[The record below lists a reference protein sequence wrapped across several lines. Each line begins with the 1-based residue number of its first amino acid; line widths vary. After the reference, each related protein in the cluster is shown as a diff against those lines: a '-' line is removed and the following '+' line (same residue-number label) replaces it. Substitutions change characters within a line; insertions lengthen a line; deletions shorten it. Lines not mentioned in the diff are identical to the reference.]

1 MQNKNM
7 LQLKKQAFIVSLVM
21 IVFSAAK
28 AQEPNSGNFSLQ
40 QSIDYAIKNSP
51 SYLNA
56 ELDQQSAEYRRKEI
70 AGLGLPQINGSIDF
84 KDYIEIPTSLFPVSA
99 FNPAAPPD
107 AYTAVKFGL
116 KYNAT
121 AGLSA
126 SQLLFSSDYIFG
138 LKASK
143 EFINLSR
150 ISVTRSKA
158 DLVAQVSKA
167 YYNVIINRDRI
178 KLLEANVVKL
188 KKIYDDTKAF
198 NLQGFAELIDVE
210 RLEVQYNNLQTEKDK
225 TVKLIGLSETMLKF
239 QMGYKVNDPIVL
251 TDSLNVVT
259 NFEELN
265 SSKIDISKRPDYQL
279 LKAQQNL
286 LDLDV
291 KRLKWGYLP
300 TLAAYASYQY
310 NTQRSNTNIFETDKN
325 NAMKQWY
332 PIGLIGVTM
341 NLNIFDGLQRH
352 NKIQQAKI
360 TSRKNINTI
369 KMIEQGGEL
378 EATVAAISY
387 NNAYST
393 LLVQKKNMETA
404 NHVYDVVQQKFK
416 QGVGSNAEII
426 NAETSLKEAQ
436 TNYYNAVYDMLVY
449 KIDYQKAIGTLV
461 K

>member
-1 MQNKNM
+1 MIQF
-7 LQLKKQAFIVSLVM
+7 KKYALLFVVIVCAS
-21 IVFSAAK
+21 AK
-28 AQEPNSGNFSLQ
+28 AQEATNSNFSLQ
-40 QSIDYAIKNSP
+40 QSIEFAIKNSP

-56 ELDQQSAEYRRKEI
+56 ELDMENAEYKRKEI

-84 KDYIEIPTSLFPVSA
+84 KDYIALPTQIVSANA
-99 FNPAAPPD
+99 FNPAAPPNTYM
-107 AYTAVKFGL
+107 ALRFGL

-121 AGLSA
+121 AGFSA

-138 LKASK
+138 LKAAK
-143 EFINLSR
+143 EFINLSH

-178 KLLEANVVKL
+178 KLLDANVVKL

-198 NLQGFAELIDVE
+198 NKQGFAELIDVE
-210 RLEVQYNNLQTEKDK
+210 RLEVQYNNLLTEKDK
-225 TVKLIGLSETMLKF
+225 TTKLISLSETMLKF

-265 SSKIDISKRPDYQL
+265 ISKIDVSKRPDYL
-279 LKAQQNL
+279 LLQAQQNL

-300 TLAAYASYQY
+300 TLAAYGSYQY
-310 NTQRSNTNIFETDKN
+310 NTQRATTNIFETDKT

-332 PIGLIGVTM
+332 PIGLVGVTL

-360 TSRKNINTI
+360 SSRKNENTV
-369 KMIEQGGEL
+369 KMIEQAGEL

-387 NNAYST
+387 NNAYSS
-393 LLVQKKNMETA
+393 LLIQKKNMEMA
-404 NHVYDVVQQKFK
+404 NHVYDVVQEKFK
-416 QGVGSNAEII
+416 QGVGSNIEII

-436 TNYYNAVYDMLVY
+436 TNYYNAVYDMLVF

>member
-1 MQNKNM
+1 MIH
-7 LQLKKQAFIVSLVM
+7 LKKYALLFAVIVCVTTQ
-21 IVFSAAK
+21 
-28 AQEPNSGNFSLQ
+28 AQEATSGNFSLQ
-40 QSIDYAIKNSP
+40 QSIEYALKNSP
-51 SYLNA
+51 NYLNA
-56 ELDQQSAEYRRKEI
+56 ELDQKNAEYRRKEI
-70 AGLGLPQINGSIDF
+70 AGLGLPQITASADF
-84 KDYIEIPTSLFPVSA
+84 KDYLEIPTSLFPLSA
-99 FNPAAPPD
+99 LNPAAPAD
-107 AYTAVKFGL
+107 QYLAVKFGL
-116 KYNAT
+116 QYSAT
-121 AGLSA
+121 AGLNA

-167 YYNVIINRDRI
+167 YYNVIINRERI
-178 KLLEANVVKL
+178 KLLDANVIKL

-198 NLQGFAELIDVE
+198 NAQGFAELIDVE
-210 RLEVQYNNLQTEKDK
+210 RLEVQYNNLITEKDK
-225 TVKLIGLSETMLKF
+225 TVKLIGLSETVLKF
-239 QMGYKVNDPIVL
+239 QMGYKLGDPITL

-259 NFEELN
+259 NFEEL
-265 SSKIDISKRPDYQL
+265 SISKIDVSQRPEYKL
-279 LKAQQNL
+279 LQAQQNL

-300 TLAAYASYQY
+300 TLAAYGSYQY
-310 NTQRSNTNIFETDKN
+310 NTQRATTNIFETDKT

-332 PIGLIGVTM
+332 PVALVGITL
-341 NLNIFDGLQRH
+341 NLNVFDGFQRH
-352 NKIQQAKI
+352 NKIKQAQI
-360 TSRKNINTI
+360 SALKNEYTLKTI
-369 KMIEQGGEL
+369 QQGGEL

-393 LLVQKKNMETA
+393 LLIQKKNMETA

-416 QGVGSNAEII
+416 QGVGSNIEII